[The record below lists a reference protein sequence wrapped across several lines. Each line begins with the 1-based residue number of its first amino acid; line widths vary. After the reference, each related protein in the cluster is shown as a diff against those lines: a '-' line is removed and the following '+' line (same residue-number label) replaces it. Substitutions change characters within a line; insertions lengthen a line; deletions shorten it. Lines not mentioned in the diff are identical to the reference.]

1 MIKGIMIRIIGIM
14 VILILVGC
22 TIQQMP
28 PKKYQ
33 LIKLEDDRVVCYSVY
48 ANTGFGQ
55 PSVDCVLKKDL
66 D

>member
-1 MIKGIMIRIIGIM
+1 MKAIMIRIIGLIA
-14 VILILVGC
+14 ILVMVGC

-48 ANTGFGQ
+48 ADTGFGQ
-55 PSVDCVLKKDL
+55 LSVDCMLKKDL